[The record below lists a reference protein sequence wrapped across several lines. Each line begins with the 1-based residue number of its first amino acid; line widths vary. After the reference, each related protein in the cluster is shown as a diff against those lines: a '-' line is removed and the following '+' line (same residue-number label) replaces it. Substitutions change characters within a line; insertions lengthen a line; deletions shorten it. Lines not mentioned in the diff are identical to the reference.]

1 LHDPV
6 NSPGAPRHA
15 APADAS
21 DGFDDFD
28 RPDASASDNH
38 ERGQVSSALL
48 WVAWVAWVIGL
59 ALLWYGIGFASTLA
73 PENLAGA
80 PQGSALPLPLYTFG
94 YGRLTVGAIVAGTVV
109 GLVGRRAN
117 RVWPA
122 GLLAAGLA
130 WVLTRSGLE
139 AYSQDRLYGDDRLLL
154 LGTLLLVVATVVGL
168 GIGLAGARGAWQRLV
183 AISVV
188 TGIAVGHVVG
198 IVADLQS
205 AVSDGPSTI
214 AGSGITRWLVLAA
227 LFGLAVAIAALG
239 KAPWL
244 LLTAITSFVLPVVV
258 TVLGYLGQL
267 IRPGA
272 GRNIDEQVL
281 APIADLLSAIVGTF
295 STWGPPLA
303 VIAGGVVGL
312 VVWRARRS
320 RRADMPVLDPA
331 HPVTTGDPGGRTPR
345 RGDPDD

>member
-1 LHDPV
+1 
-6 NSPGAPRHA
+6 
-15 APADAS
+15 
-21 DGFDDFD
+21 
-28 RPDASASDNH
+28 
-38 ERGQVSSALL
+38 
-48 WVAWVAWVIGL
+48 
-59 ALLWYGIGFASTLA
+59 
-73 PENLAGA
+73 
-80 PQGSALPLPLYTFG
+80 
-94 YGRLTVGAIVAGTVV
+94 
-109 GLVGRRAN
+109 
-117 RVWPA
+117 
-122 GLLAAGLA
+122 
-130 WVLTRSGLE
+130 
-139 AYSQDRLYGDDRLLL
+139 
-154 LGTLLLVVATVVGL
+154 
-168 GIGLAGARGAWQRLV
+168 
-183 AISVV
+183 
-188 TGIAVGHVVG
+188 
-198 IVADLQS
+198 
-205 AVSDGPSTI
+205 
-214 AGSGITRWLVLAA
+214 
-227 LFGLAVAIAALG
+227 VAIAALG

-295 STWGPPLA
+295 STWWPPLA